1 MGRSHPAPR
10 PPKPPSARPSPC
22 ESVTAITSTSAEP
35 CAVATLHH
43 FAFVKPLP
51 VATAHRFAFVKPRRI
66 ATAHR
71 FAFVKPLPVA
81 TAHRFACVKPRR
93 IATAHRFAFVKPC
106 KVATAHG
113 SAAGKGPQGALRAGC
128 WAARCPS
135 KTPAA
140 LRSVP
145 GRDWGQPQAGQRIDE
160 RVCRGLPAGSTGRA
174 AFLDG
179 PLVLCADVDNQQTT
193 HVAALPLEPLGQV

>member
-22 ESVTAITSTSAEP
+22 EFVTAITSTSAEP

-43 FAFVKPLP
+43 
-51 VATAHRFAFVKPRRI
+51 
-66 ATAHR
+66 

-113 SAAGKGPQGALRAGC
+113 SAAGKGPQGARRAGC